1 MVGLSTKLGLGRVF
15 VLSLNNHRDTR
26 RKYDDTSF
34 LQVRKLDSES
44 LIICPMAK
52 ASKTIS
58 GLLLPVDSLFLCL
71 LTDIQSVNIYQVFTL
86 GEVLG

>member
-26 RKYDDTSF
+26 CKYDDTSF

-44 LIICPMAK
+44 LII
-52 ASKTIS
+52 
-58 GLLLPVDSLFLCL
+58 GLRL
-71 LTDIQSVNIYQVFTL
+71 QSW
-86 GEVLG
+86 E

>member
-1 MVGLSTKLGLGRVF
+1 MIRVRKYLAVVGLSTKLGLGRVF

-44 LIICPMAK
+44 LII
-52 ASKTIS
+52 
-58 GLLLPVDSLFLCL
+58 GLRL
-71 LTDIQSVNIYQVFTL
+71 QSW
-86 GEVLG
+86 E